1 MQEDLPLTQQGQ
13 CGAGVGEQRGCTAE
27 RSAAVLSVLSTGQTR
42 QAQILKTILHLVCK
56 TLTFSGLQETP

>member
-13 CGAGVGEQRGCTAE
+13 CGEGVGEQRGCTAE
-27 RSAAVLSVLSTGQTR
+27 RSAAVLSTGQTR
-42 QAQILKTILHLVCK
+42 QAQILKTIPHLVCK